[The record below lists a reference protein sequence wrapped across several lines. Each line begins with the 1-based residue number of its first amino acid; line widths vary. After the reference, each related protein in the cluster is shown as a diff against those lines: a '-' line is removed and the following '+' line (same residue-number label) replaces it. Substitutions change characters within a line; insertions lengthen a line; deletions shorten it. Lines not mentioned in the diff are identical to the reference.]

1 MAEDHLV
8 AEEAEEKEAEKNFSA
23 LTTVA
28 LLEGPEEDFLVEVEE
43 VVDLGTE
50 VVEENEVVALAE
62 GKTLK
67 VDGQEALRIMVLNIE
82 EALAITASRTT
93 VQEAT
98 RVAVMVVAGTQV
110 CPRMHQAAM
119 ANSQAMDKAAMA
131 TVVEADTAK
140 VAVMARVEEVVVD
153 TARVHQAVVDLARAV
168 APAATCKEVE
178 AVEDMVEEV
187 VEAMI
192 KAAEVAMAREVEA
205 AAATIRAVVATT
217 REVEEATVKALEVEV
232 AMARVA
238 AVATA
243 RVAEVATPKAAG
255 VAMAVRVITAAAKA
269 TVVHKV

>member
-8 AEEAEEKEAEKNFSA
+8 AEEAEEKEVEKNFSA
-23 LTTVA
+23 LTTAV
-28 LLEGPEEDFLVEVEE
+28 LLEGPGEDFLVEVEE
-43 VVDLGTE
+43 AVDLGTE

-67 VDGQEALRIMVLNIE
+67 VDGQEALRIMALNIE

-168 APAATCKEVE
+168 APVATCKEVE
-178 AVEDMVEEV
+178 AVEDMV

-205 AAATIRAVVATT
+205 AAATIRAVVATA

-243 RVAEVATPKAAG
+243 RVVEVATPKAAG
-255 VAMAVRVITAAAKA
+255 VGMAVRVITAAAKA